1 MFLHKGNMPLQGL
14 FLHTD
19 ALMLLLLQIG
29 SIFCTLNVPSL
40 KPVSISELYI
50 FCAKGF
56 DENS

>member
-1 MFLHKGNMPLQGL
+1 MFLHIGNMPLQGL
-14 FLHTD
+14 ISHTD
-19 ALMLLLLQIG
+19 ALMLPLLQIG

-50 FCAKGF
+50 FCAKGS